1 MPEIGAKQ
9 IEDGAKVGAADSV
22 MIRLHPMDDRDYAWL
37 LGEAPRVDGLRQCDG
52 GVAPAEVTAML
63 RGITTGLAENET
75 RPLAWLITDGD
86 EVVGMTSFTKREADG
101 RYEIGYGIAPAHEGR
116 GVMTAAIAALLP
128 ILRAD
133 RHHGLT
139 AATSVDNP
147 GSQRVLEKNGFVST
161 GTRDD
166 PEDGPLNLWAIDLTT
181 DGRP

>member
-1 MPEIGAKQ
+1 MT
-9 IEDGAKVGAADSV
+9 
-22 MIRLHPMDDRDYAWL
+22 IRAHPMADGDYAWL
-37 LGEAPRVDGLRQCDG
+37 LGEAPRGDGLRHCDG
-52 GVAPAEVTAML
+52 GVAPMEVTAML
-63 RGITTGLAENET
+63 RGITAGLAREDA
-75 RPLAWLITDGD
+75 RPLAWLIADGN
-86 EVVGMTSFTKREADG
+86 EVVGMTSFTKRDDDG
-101 RYEIGYGIAPAHEGR
+101 NYEIGYGVAPAHEGR

-133 RHHGLT
+133 GHRGLT

-147 GSQRVLEKNGFVST
+147 GSQRVLEKNGFSAQ